1 MLAVKG
7 NIEYT
12 IEETEKNVYI
22 NNGFDIYK
30 DGKKIADGQ
39 GKKVSFAEYKK
50 VKDELEELKAKGTNE
65 KEIEDLKA
73 EIATK
78 DEEITKLNA
87 TVVAKDEEI
96 KKLNATISKKDE
108 EIKKLKG

>member
-30 DGKKIADGQ
+30 DGEKIADGQ
-39 GKKVSFAEYKK
+39 GKKVSFAEHKK
-50 VKDELEELKAKGTNE
+50 VKDELEKLKAKGT

-78 DEEITKLNA
+78 DEEITKLK
-87 TVVAKDEEI
+87 T
-96 KKLNATISKKDE
+96 TISTKDE
-108 EIKKLKG
+108 EIKKLKK